1 MVLVI
6 VIFMKRFSLWEFL
19 IPYSQNLKIW
29 LDWIL
34 LKWVTNCA
42 TNCVTIATF
51 ASNGVHLEHIW
62 RLRRVLHR
70 VLHSAQSTSD
80 VCAEHCTEYCTEHR
94 AHLTFAQLLNLN
106 FKAIHR
112 ISRHQAH
119 HFQCNGD
126 EIYKGS
132 PLGNT
137 VGQKSEWKQFRDFFS
152 LLDIFVTWLFWY
164 QILFKFL
171 CADFAFLSGFTCWL
185 VEKSWKITEE
195 LFPKLGSSQIIPKRI
210 PSSNTFPLQLYLGH
224 LPPRLRLSIGR
235 EKGKLSKNEQFRF
248 IPNKHCKSAQ
258 LPWHHNFGQ

>member
-70 VLHSAQSTSD
+70 VLQSAQSTSD
-80 VCAEHCTEYCTEHR
+80 VCA
-94 AHLTFAQLLNLN
+94 TFKLKLQSDSPDLPPPSSSLPMQWRWNIFKGTLWDKNLN
-106 FKAIHR
+106 ENNSETFFGN
-112 ISRHQAH
+112 RH
-119 HFQCNGD
+119 
-126 EIYKGS
+126 
-132 PLGNT
+132 
-137 VGQKSEWKQFRDFFS
+137 
-152 LLDIFVTWLFWY
+152 FWD
-164 QILFKFL
+164 L
-171 CADFAFLSGFTCWL
+171 AFLVSNYFQIYVRRFCIVSGFTCWL
-185 VEKSWKITEE
+185 VEYSRKITEE

-235 EKGKLSKNEQFRF
+235 EKGKCLKMKDFVLYQTNIARVCNCPDITILVSHEIGSWGRY
-248 IPNKHCKSAQ
+248 H
-258 LPWHHNFGQ
+258 